1 METQSSHS
9 KWQIKTV
16 WLQSVCLE
24 SPYYLPPWIMITT
37 LPPPQSVKAQA
48 WQDSSW
54 KGSGASIHP
63 QGAALSSES
72 PNYLSPSLPPL
83 PLPLTLPMI
92 RKHTSSLKSI
102 SPSCWHKLKLAVARA
117 VNSVG
122 SQLIIFVNWKIDFFL
137 HKHHLYLQDILL
149 NTFFPGL
156 CISTENNQKQMSQRF
171 PFIWPSWFF

>member
-1 METQSSHS
+1 METQSSNS

-16 WLQSVCLE
+16 WLQSMCLE
-24 SPYYLPPWIMITT
+24 SPYYLPPWMITT
-37 LPPPQSVKAQA
+37 LPPPQSGESPTMTGLQLER
-48 WQDSSW
+48 QQ
-54 KGSGASIHP
+54 SIHP
-63 QGAALSSES
+63 SARSSPVFWIPQLSVTLPTPSAIS
-72 PNYLSPSLPPL
+72 P
-83 PLPLTLPMI
+83 TLPMI

-156 CISTENNQKQMSQRF
+156 CISTENNQTHMSQRF